1 MKTIIWIII
10 IAALGYGVFS
20 YATRPVA
27 QPTTDISESASS
39 ETEFPASET
48 AEHYR
53 VTSSDSKI
61 QFAIKETLN
70 EKPFTAVGTTNQIA
84 GDIEIENA
92 STEPFVRI
100 GTIKVDARTFK
111 TDSEK
116 RDGAVNRFILKTETP
131 GNEYVTFT
139 PTSIVQPTA
148 PIVDGKA
155 FTFTVTGDLT
165 ISGIK
170 KSATMKV
177 TATKSA
183 DKLSA
188 TIATTVKRSDYGLK
202 IPEIPFVANV
212 SDSFDVSG
220 TIVAKKI

>member
-1 MKTIIWIII
+1 MKTIIWIVI
-10 IAALGYGVFS
+10 IAALGYVGFN

-27 QPTTDISESASS
+27 QPTTDISDSASS

-48 AEHYR
+48 GDHYR
-53 VTSSDSKI
+53 VASSDSKV

-84 GDIEIENA
+84 GDVEIENA
-92 STEPFVRI
+92 GTEPFVRM

-116 RDGAVNRFILKTETP
+116 RDGAINRFILKTETP

-148 PIVDGKA
+148 AIIDGKA
-155 FTFTVTGDLT
+155 FTFTVTGNLM
-165 ISGIK
+165 ISGVTK
-170 KSATMKV
+170 TATMKV
-177 TATKSA
+177 IATKSS
-183 DKLSA
+183 DKISA